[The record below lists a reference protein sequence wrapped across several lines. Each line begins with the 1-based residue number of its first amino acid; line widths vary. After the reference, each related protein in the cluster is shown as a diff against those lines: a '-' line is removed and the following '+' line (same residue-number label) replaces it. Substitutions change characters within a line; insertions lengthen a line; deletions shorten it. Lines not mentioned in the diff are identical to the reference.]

1 MLKTMAHRILHRL
14 LAIASAFIVLT
25 VASSH
30 LLCGDHDAHADEWQ
44 TASFTHGHAI
54 CECESCPC
62 ADREATLAVQY
73 QSIDG
78 VEFQPVAFATVWHC
92 EQPLPNS
99 IRSIRSLMPPDYATS
114 HSWRVQRTT
123 VILI

>member
-1 MLKTMAHRILHRL
+1 MAHRILHRL

-44 TASFTHGHAI
+44 TVSFTHVHAI
-54 CECESCPC
+54 CECEACPC
-62 ADREATLAVQY
+62 ADREATLAAQN
-73 QSIDG
+73 QAIDG
-78 VEFQPVAFATVWHC
+78 VEFQPIAFAIAWIF
-92 EQPLPNS
+92 EQPSSNS
-99 IRSIRSLMPPDYATS
+99 IRSIRALMPPEYATS
-114 HSWRVQRTT
+114 HSRRVQRTT